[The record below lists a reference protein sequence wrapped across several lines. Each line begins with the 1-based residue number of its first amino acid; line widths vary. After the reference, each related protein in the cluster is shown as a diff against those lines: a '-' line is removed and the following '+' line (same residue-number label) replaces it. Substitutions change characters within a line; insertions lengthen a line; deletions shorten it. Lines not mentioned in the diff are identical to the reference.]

1 MHSKNVTA
9 FISFGLKTLSIAVA
23 SVVLSSASHAAGLGK
38 LTVLSS
44 LGQPLRAEIELSSAT
59 QEEAESLVAKLAPA
73 EAFRQAKIPFNPVL
87 SSIRFTIEHRGG
99 RHILNMTSVQ
109 PVNEPFIDVLLE
121 LAGNKGRLIREYTFL
136 LDPIDLRLSQAAQ
149 EVAPIAVPAVVERKL
164 AAPVAAVPADENRQ
178 SVDGSVAKERPKPV
192 PRTQSAS
199 YRVRNGDT
207 LTMVAAKFK
216 PEGVSLDQML
226 VALYQANPKGF
237 IGNNMNRMRAGIVL
251 AVPDNNAAS
260 TVTPSGA
267 SAVVVTQ
274 AADFNA
280 YRNQLAGKVARAA
293 PQSAQV
299 STHSATGKIETQVE
313 EAQATPAQS
322 KDTLKLSK
330 ADAISGNAAGLASAA
345 VVGHEN
351 RIAADKAIEEATARI
366 KNLEK
371 NINDL
376 QKLLEIKNQAL
387 SEQQHNAQTPLV
399 NAAAPSAPESNTAAH
414 NVAPVPAAAI
424 SPVPAVAKNPPTP
437 SLSVKADGTAVKPAT
452 NTSFFDELL
461 NNPLLLPAAGIL
473 IALLGALGIYS
484 NRRRKKPYNKFDDS
498 AFAAQHLQAN
508 SLFGST
514 GGQSVDTNNS
524 VFNSSFSPSA
534 SHLDANEVDPVAEAD
549 VYIAYGRDAQAEEI
563 LKEALRTQPDRHP
576 VRLKLLEIYASRKDL
591 RSFEMLASEMYGM
604 TKGETDEWHQASRL
618 GAVLDPNNPLYAGGA
633 VSEEIAAGTTAL
645 GAPTLP
651 LEELDPEA
659 LLTNSLSHTDGER
672 KGFGFD
678 NDALMLPN
686 GLSSTAPIDSDPN
699 FLAEAQNSISH
710 GLDFDLDE
718 IASLDAKSGTSS
730 LQQADAHNMDFVT
743 VTKTDAAIDSTT
755 QSANPMFDM
764 APDAAPIPSI
774 PKFDLGEVDFDFL
787 DSRAIAKADAN
798 QHTQLQ
804 VIDAAPVES
813 ATMAANEVGKNV
825 EVDDAPME
833 APAEHPVRLECNL
846 PEIDLDFNPADT
858 SNALT
863 KSEFA
868 STAHF
873 GDVFGDAELST
884 KLDLAIAYQEI
895 GDKEGARELLD
906 EVVKDGSLEQ
916 VQKAKNML
924 AELN

>member
-1 MHSKNVTA
+1 MHPKNVTA
-9 FISFGLKTLSIAVA
+9 FISFGLKTLSVAVA
-23 SVVLSSASHAAGLGK
+23 SVVLSSAAHAAGLGK

-59 QEEAESLVAKLAPA
+59 QEEAESLVVKLAPA
-73 EAFRQAKIPFNPVL
+73 EAFRQAKIVFNPVL
-87 SSIRFTIEHRGG
+87 SSLRLTISHRGG
-99 RHILNMTSVQ
+99 RQILSMTSVQ
-109 PVNEPFIDVLLE
+109 PINEPFIDVLLE

-136 LDPIDLRLSQAAQ
+136 LDPTDLRLSQAAQ
-149 EVAPIAVPAVVERKL
+149 EVAPIAVPAIVERKP
-164 AAPVAAVPADENRQ
+164 AAPVAALPADESRT
-178 SVDGSVAKERPKPV
+178 SVVDSVAKERQKPV
-192 PRTQSAS
+192 ARAQSTS
-199 YRVRNGDT
+199 YRVKNGDT
-207 LTMVAAKFK
+207 LIAVAAKFK

-237 IGNNMNRMRAGIVL
+237 IGNNMNRMRSGVVI

-260 TVTPSGA
+260 TVTA
-267 SAVVVTQ
+267 SSAAAVVVAQ

-280 YRNQLAGKVARAA
+280 YRNRLASKAAHAA

-299 STHSATGKIETQVE
+299 TTHSATGKVETRVEETQ
-313 EAQATPAQS
+313 ATAVQS
-322 KDTLKLSK
+322 KDKLKLSK

-345 VVGHEN
+345 ALDHEN

-376 QKLLEIKNQAL
+376 QKLLEIKNQVL
-387 SEQQHNAQTPLV
+387 SQQQHNVQSPLA
-399 NAAAPSAPESNTAAH
+399 NAVAPSAPASKAAAH
-414 NVAPVPAAAI
+414 NVAPEPAAAV
-424 SPVPAVAKNPPTP
+424 SSVPAVAKNPATP
-437 SLSVKADGTAVKPAT
+437 SPTVKADATAVKPAD
-452 NTSFFDELL
+452 NASFFDELL
-461 NNPLLLPAAGIL
+461 NNPLMLPGAGIL

-484 NRRRKKPYNKFDDS
+484 NRRRKKPDSKFADS
-498 AFAAQHLQAN
+498 AFAASHLQAN

-633 VSEEIAAGTTAL
+633 VPEEVAAGAAAL

-659 LLTNSLSHTDGER
+659 LLTNSQSHGDVEPGEY
-672 KGFGFD
+672 GFG
-678 NDALMLPN
+678 N
-686 GLSSTAPIDSDPN
+686 GEPAMPHGLDSTASIDPDPD

-710 GLDFDLDE
+710 GLDFDLGQMANLDE
-718 IASLDAKSGTSS
+718 KSGAD
-730 LQQADAHNMDFVT
+730 LPQQADTHNMDFAT
-743 VTKTDAAIDSTT
+743 VATADVATDSTT
-755 QSANPMFDM
+755 QSADPMVDM
-764 APDAAPIPSI
+764 VSDAVPVPSI

-787 DSRAIAKADAN
+787 DSRTIAKPDAN
-798 QHTQLQ
+798 QHTQLT
-804 VIDAAPVES
+804 VVDAAPIAL
-813 ATMAANEVGKNV
+813 ATMAANEIEHNG
-825 EVDDAPME
+825 EIDDAPVE
-833 APAEHPVRLECNL
+833 APAEQPVKLEFDL
-846 PEIDLDFNPADT
+846 SEIDLDFSPVDQSDTLTQLEFDPA
-858 SNALT
+858 
-863 KSEFA
+863 
-868 STAHF
+868 AHPEE
-873 GDVFGDAELST
+873 VFGAAELST

-906 EVVKDGSLEQ
+906 EVVKDGSPEQ

-924 AELN
+924 AELT